1 MPDKVSHFGRDR
13 KAVACCRSAK
23 NALNSPKHVAS
34 AAPAG
39 FRACLGKSVSPN
51 MPQPVSSSRVHLR
64 LSALALIASIVVL
77 VGGYLFLAASGGVF
91 ASTAPL
97 EFKPEDAI
105 VIRGESLQ
113 RGVLWAPTADA
124 DGVLI
129 IRLTD
134 RPIESSL
141 FPTLHIAALADTPPI
156 AVRLLWR
163 QADGEKTTFAKSIAW
178 RNGGRERFAL
188 AGDAS
193 WGGRVAGLALAF
205 KLQPKAGVLFRS
217 ATLQPDTGLTVLSQI
232 AGEWL
237 DLEPWGQHSVNYLDG
252 GAPNPRLPMVPAVFA
267 IAALAFW
274 IYRLLAKRKG
284 LAPSLAVGVIFAMG
298 AWVVVDT
305 RWQYNLLSNLDL
317 TAEKYA
323 GKSLDEKH
331 RAAEDANIYRVAET
345 IRKGLPV
352 GVTKVTLVSDLAD
365 SELFL
370 GKLRYY
376 LFPLWLQPK
385 PDPLD
390 PEAVLAVVESP
401 GSVIDPATGT
411 LRLDSGRT
419 LNVVMLVDDPM
430 VRLVRVR

>member
-1 MPDKVSHFGRDR
+1 MP
-13 KAVACCRSAK
+13 
-23 NALNSPKHVAS
+23 L
-34 AAPAG
+34 
-39 FRACLGKSVSPN
+39 
-51 MPQPVSSSRVHLR
+51 PVSSSLAHFR
-64 LSALALIASIVVL
+64 LGALALVTSIVML

-91 ASTAPL
+91 ARTAPL

-105 VIRGESLQ
+105 VIRGDARQ
-113 RGVLWAPTADA
+113 RGLLWAPTADA
-124 DGVLI
+124 EGVLI

-134 RPIESSL
+134 RPIDAAL
-141 FPTLHIAALADTPPI
+141 FPALHIAALADTPPI

-163 QADGEKTTFAKSIAW
+163 QADGEKTTFAKAIPW
-178 RNGGRERFAL
+178 RNGGRERLVL
-188 AGDAS
+188 AGGAQ
-193 WGGRVAGLALAF
+193 WQGRVAGLALAF
-205 KLQPKAGVLFRS
+205 KLEPKAGLLFRT
-217 ATLQPDTGLTVLSQI
+217 ATLQPETGLTVLSQI

-237 DLEPWGQHSVNYLDG
+237 DREPWGQHSVNYLDG

-274 IYRLLAKRKG
+274 IYRLIARRKG
-284 LAPSLAVGVIFAMG
+284 LTPSVIVGVIFAIG
-298 AWVVVDT
+298 AWIVVDT
-305 RWQYNLLSNLDL
+305 RWQYSLLSNLDL
-317 TAEKYA
+317 TAGKYA

-331 RAAEDANIYRVAET
+331 RAAEDANIYRVAEI
-345 IRKGLPV
+345 IRKGLPA

-390 PEAVLAVVESP
+390 PKAVLAVVESA

-411 LRLDSGRT
+411 LRLTDGRT
-419 LNVVMLVDDPM
+419 FDVVPLVDDPM